1 MKHTVY
7 EVKLKNGSKGL
18 IINVPE
24 SSVVTFDINFRAG
37 DYLTK
42 EGKWEAAHIMEHVL
56 LGANKLIPKART
68 FQAEFEKNGAYSNAS
83 TSSYDIIYEAEC
95 AEFEWNRI
103 LGLLI
108 TAVTKPLFLKE
119 EFEAEFGNVR
129 EELTARSN
137 NHFRHLSL
145 ALRQSYGFA
154 MKTDQDRLKLMGNV
168 ELKDIREH
176 YELTHTTSN
185 MRFVIAGHLPIERR
199 KLIKKAF
206 DSIEL
211 PLGDGRFELPDERP
225 ISLEKPLYINNKTIE
240 NIYVYVDTFMSRRIR
255 DPEVD
260 ALSLINTM
268 LTETLYSRIF
278 GAAREKGLIYGM
290 SSGMEQTKDISG
302 WWIGAQIMPKNAPA
316 LFDIIV
322 RELTAVFKGKI
333 KDEDITAAKQYAIG
347 RYQRSGQTVGGTAAG
362 YSNRYFFDDV
372 IDDYYKIPERIKA
385 VSRNRIIKIT
395 KEIFAEN
402 IWGMGILGN
411 VDQEFIDTL
420 EETLKPLWK

>member
-7 EVKLKNGSKGL
+7 EIKLKNGSKGL

-420 EETLKPLWK
+420 EEKLKPLWK

>member
-1 MKHTVY
+1 M
-7 EVKLKNGSKGL
+7 
-18 IINVPE
+18 
-24 SSVVTFDINFRAG
+24 
-37 DYLTK
+37 
-42 EGKWEAAHIMEHVL
+42 
-56 LGANKLIPKART
+56 
-68 FQAEFEKNGAYSNAS
+68 
-83 TSSYDIIYEAEC
+83 
-95 AEFEWNRI
+95 
-103 LGLLI
+103 LI

-154 MKTDQDRLKLMGNV
+154 MKTDQDRLKLMANV

-211 PLGDGRFELPDERP
+211 PLGDGRFELTDERP

-420 EETLKPLWK
+420 EEKLKPLWK

>member
-211 PLGDGRFELPDERP
+211 PQGDGRFELPDERP

-420 EETLKPLWK
+420 EEKLKPLWK

>member
-7 EVKLKNGSKGL
+7 EIKLKNGSKGL

-225 ISLEKPLYINNKTIE
+225 ISLEKPLYSNNKTIE

-420 EETLKPLWK
+420 EEKLKPLWK

>member
-411 VDQEFIDTL
+411 VDQEFIETL
-420 EETLKPLWK
+420 EEKLKPLWK

>member
-225 ISLEKPLYINNKTIE
+225 VSLEKPLYINNKTIE

-420 EETLKPLWK
+420 EEKLKPLWK

>member
-154 MKTDQDRLKLMGNV
+154 MKTDQDRLKLMANV

-420 EETLKPLWK
+420 EEKLKPLWK

>member
-290 SSGMEQTKDISG
+290 RSGMEQTKDISG

-420 EETLKPLWK
+420 EEKLKPLWK